1 MLLMSQPGVG
11 ERKNTWASRRADV
24 GEQSDCGCQY
34 AGDRVICSVS
44 VAEGRGMFVTFLER
58 GKKIVFAFQALVL
71 TFAIV
76 RAIILNELDWLAIPM
91 LAGIWGFAWLM
102 IKAAGFA
109 ARAMRRPL
117 GRPRS

>member
-1 MLLMSQPGVG
+1 
-11 ERKNTWASRRADV
+11 
-24 GEQSDCGCQY
+24 
-34 AGDRVICSVS
+34 
-44 VAEGRGMFVTFLER
+44 MFVTFLER
-58 GKKIVFAFQALVL
+58 GVKIVFAFQAVVL

-102 IKAAGFA
+102 IKAAGLA